1 MSNQKGDGQNYRS
14 WVEVDLDNF
23 THNWNEMRRLV
34 GPDVKILSVV
44 KADAYGHGAIEI
56 SNVALK
62 NGAYYLGVANADEG
76 VQLRVGGIDAPVLIL
91 SPSMGLEIDEIIK
104 YNLTPSVSDLGFAR
118 ELQKKLKKAQV
129 KMPIHIEVD
138 TGMGRG
144 GTIHSEA
151 FRTIEE
157 ILGFPNLAIE
167 GIFTHLSSSEVEGD
181 DCNEKQWRLFQ
192 ALLKKLDDSRIYI
205 PVKHLANSGGLLNF
219 NPFHLDMVRPGIM
232 SYGIYPSE
240 SLKAKADLLPVMSFK
255 TKVLLL
261 KEFPKGYGI
270 GYNRTYITKKPTRIA
285 TIPVGYGDG
294 YGVIL
299 SNQGEALI
307 RGRRVPLV
315 GRVSMD
321 MCTLDV
327 SRLPECEVGDEVV
340 LLGRQGGEYIPANDI
355 AAKAKTISY
364 EVLCAL
370 GKRAPRV
377 FIEKGRAGSV
387 EPRLRRVFIPD
398 EVKSISRIDNV
409 IRRCFQTRARSSELG
424 DAIYY
429 EMFEALFGKE
439 DRQLELR
446 TNFRYDIK
454 VSDFTPDER
463 AKDAQAGN
471 FFKVSTHIE
480 YSKTL
485 RNSIFLIGCA
495 LNNRQLSL
503 LFDDPR
509 CEYRWL
515 LTTSDEAFR
524 ESDFRVVR
532 VCVDNEAVPII
543 RSETTERGYEI
554 WCGGGDSLRKKLN
567 RQVRMKIEIET
578 KKFRSNNLFS
588 VFLVYPTRGLDIDF
602 NYEGMNLKNVREIS
616 FFAGKHPYPEVTKE
630 TGKRIRIRISDDE
643 WIFPNSGVTFLWD
656 L

>member
-1 MSNQKGDGQNYRS
+1 M
-14 WVEVDLDNF
+14 
-23 THNWNEMRRLV
+23 
-34 GPDVKILSVV
+34 
-44 KADAYGHGAIEI
+44 
-56 SNVALK
+56 
-62 NGAYYLGVANADEG
+62 
-76 VQLRVGGIDAPVLIL
+76 GGIDAPILIL

-118 ELQKKLKKAQV
+118 ELQKKVKKAQA

-157 ILGFPNLAIE
+157 VLEFPNLAVE

-181 DCNEKQWRLFQ
+181 DYNEKQWGLFL
-192 ALLKKLDDSRIYI
+192 ALLKKLEENRIYI

-219 NPFHLDMVRPGIM
+219 KPFHLDMVRPGIM
-232 SYGIYPSE
+232 SYGIYPAE

-255 TKVLLL
+255 TKIALL

-270 GYNRTYITKKPTRIA
+270 GYNRTYVTKKPTRIA

-294 YGVIL
+294 YGVIM

-327 SRLPECEVGDEVV
+327 TGIPDCVVGDEVV

-377 FIEKGRAGSV
+377 FIQKGRADAV
-387 EPRLRRVFIPD
+387 EPRLRRIFIPD

-409 IRRCFQTRARSSELG
+409 IRRCFQTRAKSTELG

-454 VSDFTPDER
+454 VSDFTDCREGSGQPGGEFLQGLDAYRVHEDPAQFHLPHRLRAEQPAALAALRRPALRVPLAAHDARRGVPGER
-463 AKDAQAGN
+463 FPGGARLRGQRGRPHHPLGDDGARLRDLVRRGRFAAQEAQSPGPHEDRNRNEEIPEQQPLLGPPRLPHAGAR
-471 FFKVSTHIE
+471 HRIQ
-480 YSKTL
+480 L
-485 RNSIFLIGCA
+485 RGDGPEERPRDQL
-495 LNNRQLSL
+495 LRRQAPL
-503 LFDDPR
+503 PR
-509 CEYRWL
+509 G
-515 LTTSDEAFR
+515 DK
-524 ESDFRVVR
+524 
-532 VCVDNEAVPII
+532 
-543 RSETTERGYEI
+543 
-554 WCGGGDSLRKKLN
+554 GGGEADPAPDQRRRVDLPEQR
-567 RQVRMKIEIET
+567 RH
-578 KKFRSNNLFS
+578 
-588 VFLVYPTRGLDIDF
+588 VFVGPVEDR
-602 NYEGMNLKNVREIS
+602 LKAKGSRLK
-616 FFAGKHPYPEVTKE
+616 A
-630 TGKRIRIRISDDE
+630 
-643 WIFPNSGVTFLWD
+643 NSG
-656 L
+656 